1 MLSMSAHSTTMEP
14 MHFGDSENPCKCHS
28 TEAVIKHAK
37 DDGEEEVTSKMTPMT
52 PIPKKSIWEKIK
64 KIKDI
69 FRDHN
74 APPPFAKYPPP
85 CCGECKIFKI
95 ICKYHL

>member
-1 MLSMSAHSTTMEP
+1 MEP
-14 MHFGDSENPCKCHS
+14 AHFDNSEYPCQCHS

-37 DDGEEEVTSKMTPMT
+37 DDGEEEVTSKMTP
-52 PIPKKSIWEKIK
+52 IPKKSIWE

-74 APPPFAKYPPP
+74 APSIFAKHPPP
-85 CCGECKIFKI
+85 MLWGM
-95 ICKYHL
+95 

>member
-1 MLSMSAHSTTMEP
+1 MLSMSAHSTTTEP
-14 MHFGDSENPCKCHS
+14 MHFDDSENPCKCRS

-37 DDGEEEVTSKMTPMT
+37 DDGEEEVTSKMT

-74 APPPFAKYPPP
+74 APSLFAKYPPP
-85 CCGECKIFKI
+85 MFWGM
-95 ICKYHL
+95 